1 MRVKRYVP
9 WLYVAPASLFVG
21 VYLVWPTFQT
31 IVLSVFGPH
40 GALFVGLDNF
50 VQLFTQGETWI
61 AARNNIVWMLA
72 LPAFA
77 VTFGAAF
84 ALLFERVRYET
95 LAKSSVFLPMVISF
109 VGAGVIWKFVYAYMP
124 EIYPQIGILNA
135 IRAAL
140 GMDPLAWMMQRP
152 VLNNLLLVV
161 VAAWGWTGFCL
172 IVISAAYKS
181 MDREMIDAARLDGAN
196 EWQVVR
202 YVVLPQIKS
211 ALVGVTTLMMVI
223 SLKTFDVV
231 YVMTGGNY
239 GTDVLAH
246 RMYREMFRFH
256 DSGVASALAVLLL
269 LAALPLVGMMLSR
282 FGREGRTLD

>member
-1 MRVKRYVP
+1 MRVKPYVP
-9 WLYVAPASLFVG
+9 WLYLAPALLFVG
-21 VYLVWPTFQT
+21 VYLVWPTVQT
-31 IVLSVFGPH
+31 IGLSFLGPH
-40 GALFVGLDNF
+40 GERFVGLDNF
-50 VQLFTQGETWI
+50 VELLTQNEIWI
-61 AARNNIVWMLA
+61 AARNNIVWMLT
-72 LPAFA
+72 LPALA
-77 VTFGAAF
+77 VTLGTAF

-181 MDREMIDAARLDGAN
+181 MNREMVDAARLDGAT
-196 EWQVVR
+196 EWQVIR

-211 ALVGVTTLMMVI
+211 TLVAVTTLLMVI

-231 YVMTGGNY
+231 YVMTGGNS

-246 RMYREMFRFH
+246 RLYREMFRFH
-256 DSGVASALAVLLL
+256 DSGIASALAVLLL
-269 LAALPLVGMMLSR
+269 VAVLPLVGLILRRSW
-282 FGREGRTLD
+282 RERRAT